1 MICRN
6 IKCKKEISDEF
17 EFCPY
22 CGRKQTGEERK
33 RRKRPNGSGTVFK
46 MQGNRNKPWVA
57 KKNGVYIGSYATQ
70 KEAFAKLESLADT
83 PTGERFNFT
92 FKEVYEHWKLEHF
105 KTLKSDNGREGYM
118 TAYKHCE
125 ALHNKRFRNIRT
137 SDYQRIVDYLEALGR
152 SHSTVNKIK
161 QLAGQMSQWSMREEI
176 IPTNY
181 AKFIKLADA
190 STAEKKIFT
199 DEEIATLKTSST
211 ETAKIVL
218 LMIYTGMRIGE
229 LFTLETEKCFDN
241 YCVGGSKTEA
251 GVDRLIPIPPV
262 AKPYYDYF
270 KERAKGKLFLSG
282 YEGNLD
288 ADNFRNR
295 EFYPLLKDLGI
306 ERRTPH
312 NCRHTYATLAVK
324 AGVKPEYLQEAI
336 GHASYSTTID
346 IYTHINKDE
355 ILKAFENFG
364 K

>member
-1 MICRN
+1 MFCKN
-6 IKCKKEISDEF
+6 IKCKKEIADDF

-22 CGRKQTGEERK
+22 CGRKQTVAERK
-33 RRKRPNGSGTVFK
+33 RRKRPNGAGTVFK
-46 MQGNRNKPWVA
+46 MQGNRANPWIA
-57 KKNGVYIGSYATQ
+57 KKGGIYIGSYATQ
-70 KEAFAKLESLADT
+70 KEAFAKLESLADA
-83 PTGERFNFT
+83 PMNERFNFT
-92 FKEVYEHWKLEHF
+92 FKQVYDHWKLEHF
-105 KTLKSDNGREGYM
+105 KDLKSDKGREGYEN
-118 TAYKHCE
+118 AYKHCKP
-125 ALHNKRFRNIRT
+125 LYDKRFRNIRT
-137 SDYQRIVDYLEALGR
+137 SDYQRIVDDLEALGR

-161 QLAGQMSQWSMREEI
+161 QLAGQMSKWAMREEI
-176 IPTNY
+176 ITTNY

-199 DEEIATLKTSST
+199 DEEIATLKTSSS
-211 ETAKIVL
+211 EAAKIVL

-229 LFTLETEKCFDN
+229 LFTLETANCFDN
-241 YCVGGSKTEA
+241 YCIGGSKTEA
-251 GVDRLIPIPPV
+251 GVDRLIPIPSI

-270 KERAKGKLFLSG
+270 KDRSTGKLFLSG

-288 ADNFRNR
+288 ADNFRVR
-295 EFYPLLKDLGI
+295 EFYPLLETLGI

-312 NCRHTYATLAVK
+312 NCRHTYATLAVR

-336 GHASYSTTID
+336 GHASYSTTVD